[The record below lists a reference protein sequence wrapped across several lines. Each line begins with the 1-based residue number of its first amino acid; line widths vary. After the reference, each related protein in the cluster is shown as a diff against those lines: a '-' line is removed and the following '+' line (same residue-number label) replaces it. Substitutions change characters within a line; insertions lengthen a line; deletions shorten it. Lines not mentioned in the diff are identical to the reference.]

1 MKIAMIGPVHPYNG
15 GIAHYTDLLCR
26 ALREDGNEV
35 QLYTFKFQYPKLLY
49 KKPQKDMK
57 SSGFGTNDADFCIH
71 TLNPFNWIKVAGRIK
86 KQKPELIILQWW
98 HPYFAPCFWSI
109 CKLLRREK
117 ILFVCHN
124 VFPHERFPLD
134 RLLTKWT
141 LGCGRYFITQSKMD
155 ARDLLSVKHDAVYRV
170 TPHPTY
176 GMFCRQGM
184 SMQKAREQLQIDQG
198 QRVLLFFGFVRKY
211 KGLQYLLEAMK
222 LLKERDFK
230 VQLWVV
236 GDFGEDKEE
245 YVEQIR
251 AFEIGDQVQMV
262 EGYVPD
268 DEVEKYFAASDL
280 VVLPYLSATQSGI
293 VQIAFG
299 FEKPVLVTEVGGLP
313 DVVTNGKT
321 GYVVEPRSAETIA
334 EAIMDYYI
342 NNRREAFVSQ
352 IEKEKDRFSWKTFV
366 DTLMEMVRR
375 D

>member
-1 MKIAMIGPVHPYNG
+1 MKIAMIGPVHPYKG

-35 QLYTFKFQYPKLLY
+35 QLYSFKFQYPKLLY

-236 GDFGEDKEE
+236 GDFGEDKDE

-251 AFEIGDQVQMV
+251 TFEIGDQVQMV

-321 GYVVEPRSAETIA
+321 GYVVEPRSAEMIA

>member
-1 MKIAMIGPVHPYNG
+1 MKIAMIGPVHPYKG

-35 QLYTFKFQYPKLLY
+35 QLYSFKFQYPKLLY

-236 GDFGEDKEE
+236 GDFGEDKDE

-251 AFEIGDQVQMV
+251 TFEIGDQVQMV
-262 EGYVPD
+262 QGYVPD

-321 GYVVEPRSAETIA
+321 GYVVEPRSAEMIA

-366 DTLMEMVRR
+366 DILMEMVRR

>member
-1 MKIAMIGPVHPYNG
+1 MKIAMIGPVHPYKG

-35 QLYTFKFQYPKLLY
+35 QLYSFKFQYPKLLY

-155 ARDLLSVKHDAVYRV
+155 ARDLLSVKHDVVYRV

-236 GDFGEDKEE
+236 GDFGEDKDE

-251 AFEIGDQVQMV
+251 TFEIGDQVQMV
-262 EGYVPD
+262 QGYVPD

-321 GYVVEPRSAETIA
+321 GYVVEPRSAEMIA

>member
-1 MKIAMIGPVHPYNG
+1 MKIAMIGPVHPYKG

-35 QLYTFKFQYPKLLY
+35 QLYSFKFQYPKLLY

-176 GMFCRQGM
+176 GMFCKQGM

-236 GDFGEDKEE
+236 GDFGEDKDE

-251 AFEIGDQVQMV
+251 TFEIEDQVQMV
-262 EGYVPD
+262 QGYVPD

-321 GYVVEPRSAETIA
+321 GYVVEPRSAEMIA

-366 DTLMEMVRR
+366 DTMMEMVRR

>member
-1 MKIAMIGPVHPYNG
+1 MKIAMIGPVHPYKG

-184 SMQKAREQLQIDQG
+184 SMSKAREQLKIDQG

-222 LLKERDFK
+222 LLKEKDFK

-236 GDFGEDKEE
+236 GDFGEDKDE

-251 AFEIGDQVQMV
+251 RFEIEDQVQMV

-321 GYVVEPRSAETIA
+321 GYVVKPRSAEMIA

-366 DTLMEMVRR
+366 DTMMEMVRR

>member
-1 MKIAMIGPVHPYNG
+1 MKIAMIGPVHPYKG
-15 GIAHYTDLLCR
+15 GIAHYTDRLCR

-35 QLYTFKFQYPKLLY
+35 QLYSFKFQYPKLLY

-236 GDFGEDKEE
+236 GDFGEDKDE

-251 AFEIGDQVQMV
+251 TFEIGDQVQMV
-262 EGYVPD
+262 QGYVPD

-321 GYVVEPRSAETIA
+321 GYVVEPRSAEMIA

>member
-1 MKIAMIGPVHPYNG
+1 MKIAMIGPVHPYKG

-35 QLYTFKFQYPKLLY
+35 QLYSFKFQYPKLLY

-236 GDFGEDKEE
+236 GDFGEDKDE

-251 AFEIGDQVQMV
+251 RFKIEDQVQMV
-262 EGYVPD
+262 QGYVPD

-321 GYVVEPRSAETIA
+321 GYVVEPRSAEMIA

>member
-1 MKIAMIGPVHPYNG
+1 MKIAMIGPVHPYKG

-236 GDFGEDKEE
+236 GDFGEDKDE

-251 AFEIGDQVQMV
+251 TFEIGDQVQMV
-262 EGYVPD
+262 QGYVPD

-321 GYVVEPRSAETIA
+321 GYVVKPRSAEMIA

-366 DTLMEMVRR
+366 DTMMQMVRR

>member
-1 MKIAMIGPVHPYNG
+1 MKIAMIGPVHPYKG

-35 QLYTFKFQYPKLLY
+35 QLYSFKFQYPKLLY

-176 GMFCRQGM
+176 GMFCKQGM

-198 QRVLLFFGFVRKY
+198 QRALLFFGFVRKY

-236 GDFGEDKEE
+236 GDFGEDKDE

-251 AFEIGDQVQMV
+251 RFEIGDQVQMV

-321 GYVVEPRSAETIA
+321 GYVVEPRSAEMIA

-366 DTLMEMVRR
+366 DTMMEMVRR

>member
-1 MKIAMIGPVHPYNG
+1 MKIAMIGPVHPYKG

-35 QLYTFKFQYPKLLY
+35 QLYSFKFQYPKLLY

-222 LLKERDFK
+222 LLKEKDFK

-236 GDFGEDKEE
+236 GDFGEDKDE

-251 AFEIGDQVQMV
+251 RFEIEDQVQMV

-321 GYVVEPRSAETIA
+321 GYVVEPRSAEMIA

-366 DTLMEMVRR
+366 DTMMQMVRR

>member
-1 MKIAMIGPVHPYNG
+1 MKIAMIGPVHPYKG

-35 QLYTFKFQYPKLLY
+35 QLYSFKFQYPKLLY

-124 VFPHERFPLD
+124 VFPHERFHLD

-176 GMFCRQGM
+176 GMFCKQGM

-236 GDFGEDKEE
+236 GDFGEDKDE

-251 AFEIGDQVQMV
+251 RFKIEDQVQMV

-321 GYVVEPRSAETIA
+321 GYVVEPQSAEMIA

-366 DTLMEMVRR
+366 DTMMEMVRR

>member
-1 MKIAMIGPVHPYNG
+1 MKIAMIGPVHPYKG

-35 QLYTFKFQYPKLLY
+35 QLYSFKFQYPKLLY

-236 GDFGEDKEE
+236 GDFGEDKDE

-251 AFEIGDQVQMV
+251 TFEIGDQVQMV
-262 EGYVPD
+262 QGYVPD

-321 GYVVEPRSAETIA
+321 GYVVEPRSAEMIA

-366 DTLMEMVRR
+366 DTMMEMVRR

>member
-1 MKIAMIGPVHPYNG
+1 MKIAMIGPVHPYKG

-35 QLYTFKFQYPKLLY
+35 QLYSFKFQYPKLLY

-236 GDFGEDKEE
+236 GDFGEDKDE

-251 AFEIGDQVQMV
+251 TFEIGDQVQMV
-262 EGYVPD
+262 QGYVPD

-321 GYVVEPRSAETIA
+321 GYVVEPRSAEMIA

>member
-1 MKIAMIGPVHPYNG
+1 MKIAMIGPVHPYKG

-71 TLNPFNWIKVAGRIK
+71 TLNPFNWIKVADRIK

-184 SMQKAREQLQIDQG
+184 SMSKAREQLKIDQG

-222 LLKERDFK
+222 LLKEKDFK

-236 GDFGEDKEE
+236 GDFGEDKDE

-251 AFEIGDQVQMV
+251 RFEIEDQVQMV

-321 GYVVEPRSAETIA
+321 GYVVEPRSAEMIA

-342 NNRREAFVSQ
+342 NKRREAFVSQ

-366 DTLMEMVRR
+366 DTMMQMVRR

>member
-1 MKIAMIGPVHPYNG
+1 MKIAMIGPVHPYKG

-35 QLYTFKFQYPKLLY
+35 QLYSFKFQYPKLLY

-71 TLNPFNWIKVAGRIK
+71 TLNPFNWIRVAGRIK

-176 GMFCRQGM
+176 GVFCKQGM
-184 SMQKAREQLQIDQG
+184 SMSKAREQLKIDQG

-222 LLKERDFK
+222 LLKEKDFK

-236 GDFGEDKEE
+236 GDFGEDKDE

-251 AFEIGDQVQMV
+251 RFEIEDQVQMV

-268 DEVEKYFAASDL
+268 DEVEKYFAVSDL

-321 GYVVEPRSAETIA
+321 GYVVEPRSAEMIA

-342 NNRREAFVSQ
+342 NKRREAFVSQ

-366 DTLMEMVRR
+366 DTMMQMVRR

>member
-1 MKIAMIGPVHPYNG
+1 MKIAMIGPVHPYKG

-35 QLYTFKFQYPKLLY
+35 QLYSFKFQYPKLLY

-86 KQKPELIILQWW
+86 KQKPGLIILQWW

-236 GDFGEDKEE
+236 GDFGEDKDE

-251 AFEIGDQVQMV
+251 TFEIGDQVQMV
-262 EGYVPD
+262 QGYVPD

-321 GYVVEPRSAETIA
+321 GYVVEPRSAEMIA

>member
-1 MKIAMIGPVHPYNG
+1 MKIAMIGPVHPYKG

-35 QLYTFKFQYPKLLY
+35 QLYSFKFQYPKLLY

-71 TLNPFNWIKVAGRIK
+71 TLHPFNWIKVAGRIK

-236 GDFGEDKEE
+236 GDFGEDKDE

-251 AFEIGDQVQMV
+251 TFEIGDQVQMV
-262 EGYVPD
+262 QGYVPD

-321 GYVVEPRSAETIA
+321 GYVVEPRSAEMIA

>member
-1 MKIAMIGPVHPYNG
+1 MKIAMIGPVHPYKG

-35 QLYTFKFQYPKLLY
+35 QLYSFKFQYPKLLY

-57 SSGFGTNDADFCIH
+57 SSGFGTNDAEFCIH
-71 TLNPFNWIKVAGRIK
+71 TLNPFNWIRVAGRIK

-176 GMFCRQGM
+176 GMFCKQGM
-184 SMQKAREQLQIDQG
+184 SMSKAREQLKIDQG

-222 LLKERDFK
+222 LLKEKDFK

-236 GDFGEDKEE
+236 GDFGEDKDE

-251 AFEIGDQVQMV
+251 RFEIEDQVQMV

-321 GYVVEPRSAETIA
+321 GYVVEPRSAEMIA

-342 NNRREAFVSQ
+342 NKRREAFVSQ

-366 DTLMEMVRR
+366 DTMMQMVRR

>member
-1 MKIAMIGPVHPYNG
+1 MKIAMIGPVHPYKG

-35 QLYTFKFQYPKLLY
+35 QLYSFKFQYPKLLY

-176 GMFCRQGM
+176 GMFCKQGM

-236 GDFGEDKEE
+236 GDFGEDKDE

-251 AFEIGDQVQMV
+251 RFEIGDQVQMV

-321 GYVVEPRSAETIA
+321 GYVVEPQSAEMIA

-366 DTLMEMVRR
+366 DTMMEMVRR

>member
-1 MKIAMIGPVHPYNG
+1 MKIAMIGPVHPYKG

-35 QLYTFKFQYPKLLY
+35 QLYSFKFQYPKLLY

-71 TLNPFNWIKVAGRIK
+71 TLNPFNWIRVAGRIK

-176 GMFCRQGM
+176 GVFCKQGM
-184 SMQKAREQLQIDQG
+184 SMSKAREQLKIDQG

-222 LLKERDFK
+222 LLKEKDFK

-236 GDFGEDKEE
+236 GDFGEDKDE

-251 AFEIGDQVQMV
+251 RFEIEDQVQMV

-321 GYVVEPRSAETIA
+321 GYVVEPRSAEMIA

-342 NNRREAFVSQ
+342 NKRREAFVSQ

-366 DTLMEMVRR
+366 DTMMQMVRR

>member
-1 MKIAMIGPVHPYNG
+1 MKIAMIGPVHPYKG

-98 HPYFAPCFWSI
+98 HHYFAPCFWSI

-321 GYVVEPRSAETIA
+321 GYVVEPRSAEMIA

>member
-1 MKIAMIGPVHPYNG
+1 MKIAMIGPVHPYKG

-35 QLYTFKFQYPKLLY
+35 QLYSFKFQYPKLLY

-321 GYVVEPRSAETIA
+321 GYVVEPRSAEMIA

-366 DTLMEMVRR
+366 DTMMEMVRR

>member
-1 MKIAMIGPVHPYNG
+1 MKIAMIGPVHPYKG

-35 QLYTFKFQYPKLLY
+35 QLYSFKFQYPKLLY

-236 GDFGEDKEE
+236 GDFGEDKDE

-262 EGYVPD
+262 QGYVPD

-321 GYVVEPRSAETIA
+321 GYVVEPRSAEMIA

>member
-1 MKIAMIGPVHPYNG
+1 MKIAMIGPVHPYKG

-35 QLYTFKFQYPKLLY
+35 QLYSFKFQYPKLLY

-71 TLNPFNWIKVAGRIK
+71 TLNPFNWINVAGRIK

-176 GMFCRQGM
+176 GMFCKQGM

-236 GDFGEDKEE
+236 GDFGEDKDE

-251 AFEIGDQVQMV
+251 TFEIGDQVQMV
-262 EGYVPD
+262 QGYVPD

-321 GYVVEPRSAETIA
+321 GYVVEPRSAEMIA

>member
-1 MKIAMIGPVHPYNG
+1 MKIAMIGPVHPYKG

-35 QLYTFKFQYPKLLY
+35 QLYSFKFQYPKLLY

-176 GMFCRQGM
+176 GMFCKQGM

-222 LLKERDFK
+222 LLKERNFK

-321 GYVVEPRSAETIA
+321 GYVVEPRSAEMIA

-366 DTLMEMVRR
+366 DTMMEMVRR

>member
-1 MKIAMIGPVHPYNG
+1 MKIAMIGPVHPYKG

-35 QLYTFKFQYPKLLY
+35 QLYSFKFQYPKLLY

-236 GDFGEDKEE
+236 GDFGEDKDE

-251 AFEIGDQVQMV
+251 RFEIEDQVQMV

-321 GYVVEPRSAETIA
+321 GYVVKPRSAEMIA

-366 DTLMEMVRR
+366 DTMMQMVRR

>member
-1 MKIAMIGPVHPYNG
+1 MKIAMIGPVHPYKG

-35 QLYTFKFQYPKLLY
+35 QLYSFKFQYPKLLY

-86 KQKPELIILQWW
+86 KQKPGLIILQWW

-236 GDFGEDKEE
+236 GDFGEDKDE

-251 AFEIGDQVQMV
+251 TFEIGDQVQMV
-262 EGYVPD
+262 QGYVPD

-321 GYVVEPRSAETIA
+321 GYVVEPRSAEMIA

-366 DTLMEMVRR
+366 DTMMQMVRR

>member
-1 MKIAMIGPVHPYNG
+1 MKIAMIGPVHPYKG

-35 QLYTFKFQYPKLLY
+35 QLYSFKFQYPKLLY

-366 DTLMEMVRR
+366 DTMMQMVRR

>member
-1 MKIAMIGPVHPYNG
+1 MKIAMIGPVHPYKG

-35 QLYTFKFQYPKLLY
+35 QLYSFKFQYPKLLY

-176 GMFCRQGM
+176 GMFCKQGM

-236 GDFGEDKEE
+236 GDFGEDKDE

-251 AFEIGDQVQMV
+251 RFKIEDQGQMV

-321 GYVVEPRSAETIA
+321 GYVVEPQSAEMIA

-366 DTLMEMVRR
+366 DTMMEMVRR

>member
-1 MKIAMIGPVHPYNG
+1 MKIAMIGPVHPYKG

-35 QLYTFKFQYPKLLY
+35 QLYSFKFQYPKLLY

-57 SSGFGTNDADFCIH
+57 SSGFGTNDAEFCIH
-71 TLNPFNWIKVAGRIK
+71 TLNPFNWIRVAGRIK

-176 GMFCRQGM
+176 GMFCKQGM
-184 SMQKAREQLQIDQG
+184 SMSKAREQLKIDQG

-222 LLKERDFK
+222 LLKEKDFK

-236 GDFGEDKEE
+236 GDFGEDKDE

-251 AFEIGDQVQMV
+251 RFEIEDQVQMV
-262 EGYVPD
+262 EGYAPD

-321 GYVVEPRSAETIA
+321 GYVVEPRSAEMIA

-342 NNRREAFVSQ
+342 NKRREAFVSQ

-366 DTLMEMVRR
+366 DTMMQMVRR

>member
-1 MKIAMIGPVHPYNG
+1 MKIAMIGPVHPYKG

-35 QLYTFKFQYPKLLY
+35 QLYSFKFQYPKLLY

-71 TLNPFNWIKVAGRIK
+71 TLNPFNWIRVAGRIK

-176 GMFCRQGM
+176 GMFCKQGM

-198 QRVLLFFGFVRKY
+198 QRALLFFGFVRKY

-236 GDFGEDKEE
+236 GDFGEDKDE

-321 GYVVEPRSAETIA
+321 GYVVEPRSAEMIA

-366 DTLMEMVRR
+366 DTMMEMVRR

>member
-1 MKIAMIGPVHPYNG
+1 MKIAMIGPGHPYKG
-15 GIAHYTDLLCR
+15 GIAHYTDLLCC
-26 ALREDGNEV
+26 ALREEGNEV
-35 QLYTFKFQYPKLLY
+35 QLYSFKFQYPKLLY

-57 SSGFGTNDADFCIH
+57 SPGFGTNDADFCIH
-71 TLNPFNWIKVAGRIK
+71 TLNPLNWIRVAGRIK

-109 CKLLRREK
+109 CKLLRKER

-134 RLLTKWT
+134 RLLTRWT
-141 LGCGRYFITQSKMD
+141 LGCGTYFITQSKMD

-176 GMFCRQGM
+176 GMFCKQGM
-184 SMQKAREQLQIDQG
+184 SMQKARELLQINQS

-236 GDFGEDKEE
+236 GDFGEDKDE

-251 AFEIGDQVQMV
+251 TFEIEDQVQMV
-262 EGYVPD
+262 QGYVPD

-321 GYVVEPRSAETIA
+321 GYVVEPRSAEMIA

>member
-1 MKIAMIGPVHPYNG
+1 MKIAMIGPVHPYKG

-35 QLYTFKFQYPKLLY
+35 QLYSFKFQYPKLLY

-109 CKLLRREK
+109 CNLLRREK

-236 GDFGEDKEE
+236 GDFGEDKDE

-251 AFEIGDQVQMV
+251 TFEIGDQVQMV
-262 EGYVPD
+262 QGYVPD

-321 GYVVEPRSAETIA
+321 GYVVEPRSAEMIA

>member
-1 MKIAMIGPVHPYNG
+1 MKIAMIGPVHPYKG

-262 EGYVPD
+262 QGYVPD

-321 GYVVEPRSAETIA
+321 GYVVEPRSAEMIA

>member
-1 MKIAMIGPVHPYNG
+1 MKIAMIGPVHPYKG

-35 QLYTFKFQYPKLLY
+35 QLYSFKFQYPKLLY

-176 GMFCRQGM
+176 GMFCKQGM

-236 GDFGEDKEE
+236 GDFGEDKDE

-262 EGYVPD
+262 QGYVPD

-321 GYVVEPRSAETIA
+321 GYVVEPRSAEMIA

>member
-1 MKIAMIGPVHPYNG
+1 MKIAMIGPVHPYKG

-35 QLYTFKFQYPKLLY
+35 QLYSFKFQYPKLLY

-71 TLNPFNWIKVAGRIK
+71 TLNPFNWIRVAGRIK

-176 GMFCRQGM
+176 GMFCKQGM

-198 QRVLLFFGFVRKY
+198 QRALLFFGFVRKY

-251 AFEIGDQVQMV
+251 RFEIGDQVQMV

-280 VVLPYLSATQSGI
+280 VALPYLSATQSGI

-321 GYVVEPRSAETIA
+321 GYVVEPRSAEMIA

-366 DTLMEMVRR
+366 DTMMEMVRR

>member
-1 MKIAMIGPVHPYNG
+1 MKIAMIGPVHPYKG

-35 QLYTFKFQYPKLLY
+35 QLYSFKFQYPKLLY

-134 RLLTKWT
+134 RLLAKWT

-176 GMFCRQGM
+176 GMFCKQGM

-198 QRVLLFFGFVRKY
+198 QRALLFFGFVRKY

-251 AFEIGDQVQMV
+251 RFKIEDQVQMV

-268 DEVEKYFAASDL
+268 DEVEKYFVASDL

-321 GYVVEPRSAETIA
+321 GYVVEPRSAEMIA

-366 DTLMEMVRR
+366 DTMMEMVRR

>member
-1 MKIAMIGPVHPYNG
+1 MKIAMIGPVHPYKG

-35 QLYTFKFQYPKLLY
+35 QLYSFKFQYPKLLY

-176 GMFCRQGM
+176 GMFCKQGM
-184 SMQKAREQLQIDQG
+184 SMQKAREQLQIDQV

-366 DTLMEMVRR
+366 DTMMEMVRR

>member
-1 MKIAMIGPVHPYNG
+1 MKIAMIGPVHPYKG

-35 QLYTFKFQYPKLLY
+35 QLYSFKFQYPKLLY

-71 TLNPFNWIKVAGRIK
+71 TLNPFNWIRVAGRIK

-176 GMFCRQGM
+176 GMFCKQGM

-198 QRVLLFFGFVRKY
+198 QRALLFFGFVRKY

-251 AFEIGDQVQMV
+251 RFEIGDQVQMV

-321 GYVVEPRSAETIA
+321 GYVVEPRSAEMIA

-366 DTLMEMVRR
+366 DTMMEMVRR